1 MNFYILESIMVNHR
15 EATITSVHGRIANVL
30 KYAPDRANGGGRPK
44 ENVEQGDN
52 PI

>member
-30 KYAPDRANGGGRPK
+30 KYAPDRANSGGRPK
-44 ENVEQGDN
+44 ENVEQGEN